1 MTGSLMQFVPT
12 TVLTEVLMAPTRPR
26 STPPDAVAAARA
38 AGIRHLDLQFTD
50 VTGAVKTVTIPAD
63 QLSSALEH
71 GVWFDGSSVES
82 VARTAESDMYLRPD
96 PQTFAVLPW
105 PETPTGRMICWVTTP
120 DGEPYPGDPRGA
132 LRRAVERAAQLGFIY
147 RVGPEIEFYLL
158 ERDAAGRPVHPAHD
172 RGGYFDLATDPTV
185 AVRQSMVDQLRG
197 LGLEVNTVHHE
208 LAGGQHEIDVS
219 AQEALRAADDVLTL
233 RYTLKAIAQRH
244 GLTATFMPKPFQGQ
258 PGSGM
263 HVHQSL
269 SRPGDGANAF
279 AGDDDYGLS
288 DTAKHFIAGQLHH
301 AAGMCLVL
309 APLVNSYK
317 RLVRGFEAPVFVSW
331 ARTNRGAL
339 VRVPHVSRPEVTR
352 VELRSPDPSCN
363 PYLAFAVM
371 LRCGL
376 DGVEHRL
383 PLPPPV
389 EEALYGFD
397 EVELERRNVGLLP
410 DNLKDAVTALEAD
423 EVVLDALG
431 DTLAE
436 RLIEVKQLEWNQY
449 RSQVTPWEVEQ
460 FLERS

>member
-1 MTGSLMQFVPT
+1 MF
-12 TVLTEVLMAPTRPR
+12 
-26 STPPDAVAAARA
+26 
-38 AGIRHLDLQFTD
+38 
-50 VTGAVKTVTIPAD
+50 
-63 QLSSALEH
+63 
-71 GVWFDGSSVES
+71 
-82 VARTAESDMYLRPD
+82 
-96 PQTFAVLPW
+96 
-105 PETPTGRMICWVTTP
+105 CWVTTP
-120 DGEPYPGDPRGA
+120 EGEAFPGDPRGA
-132 LRRAVERAAQLGFIY
+132 LRRAVERAADLGFAC

-158 ERDAAGRPVHPAHD
+158 ERDASGRPVPPPHD
-172 RGGYFDLATDPTV
+172 HGGYFDFATDPSV
-185 AVRQSMVDQLRG
+185 GVRQSMAEQLRSM
-197 LGLEVNTVHHE
+197 GLEVNTVHHE
-208 LAGGQHEIDVS
+208 VAGGQHEIDVS
-219 AQEALRAADDVLTL
+219 AQEVLRAADSVVTF
-233 RYTLKAIAQRH
+233 RYTLRAIAQRH

-269 SRPGDGANAF
+269 SHLGDGGNAF
-279 AGDDDYGLS
+279 AGNDDYGLS
-288 DTAKHFIAGQLHH
+288 DTAKQFIAGQLHH

-339 VRVPHVSRPEVTR
+339 IRVPHVGRPEVTR

-376 DGVEHRL
+376 DGIERRL
-383 PLPPPV
+383 TLPPPV

-410 DNLKDAVTALEAD
+410 DNLKDAITALEAD
-423 EVVLDALG
+423 ELVLDALG

-436 RLIEVKQLEWNQY
+436 RFLEVKRLEWNEY
-449 RSQVTPWEVEQ
+449 RAQVTPWEVDRY
-460 FLERS
+460 LERE